1 MKRKDSIEVV
11 EPVWWEN
18 LMIFLNNR
26 VNNHDFLMAII
37 PITADIFVFTY
48 PLYLVVLYLR
58 GIRKQNNYYKDA
70 SLWIFSSV
78 VITVFINYVIQLFGD
93 KSRPE
98 QAIENKQN
106 LILEHLPTD
115 PFPSDHAA
123 VSATIAMAT
132 LLRWIK
138 HEDKFFIRLSYFFW
152 FACFAMSFSRVAVAI
167 HWPTDILVWILVW
180 SLSAW
185 LIFSNKNRISIQ
197 RYILR
202 PIIKFEKWLFR
213 LVFGIKQ

>member
-11 EPVWWEN
+11 EPVRWEN
-18 LMIFLNNR
+18 LMLFLNNW
-26 VNNHDFLMAII
+26 VNNHDILIAII
-37 PITADIFVFTY
+37 PFTADIFVFTY
-48 PLYLVVLYLR
+48 PIYLVVLYLR

-70 SLWIFSSV
+70 SLWIFASV
-78 VITVFINYVIQLFGD
+78 VVTVIINYVIQWFGD

-123 VSATIAMAT
+123 VSGTIAMAT

-167 HWPTDILVWILVW
+167 HWPTDILFGITVWV
-180 SLSAW
+180 LSAW
-185 LIFSNKNRISIQ
+185 FIFWSKNWIIRQ
-197 RYILR
+197 RKIIR
-202 PIIKFEKWLFR
+202 PIVKFEKWLFR
-213 LVFGIKQ
+213 LLFGIKQ